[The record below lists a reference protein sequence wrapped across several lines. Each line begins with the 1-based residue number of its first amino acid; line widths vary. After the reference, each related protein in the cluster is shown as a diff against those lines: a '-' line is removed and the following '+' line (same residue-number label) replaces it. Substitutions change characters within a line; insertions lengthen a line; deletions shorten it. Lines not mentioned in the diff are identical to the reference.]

1 MASTT
6 VVRGTSTVSVN
17 PTSELTMSK
26 VNELLDN
33 TDEQT
38 RAYVQTAK
46 SMIASN
52 HGLVLDRDP
61 AEVMRENNK
70 SLHEAAKIIKKK
82 KGMVRQRIAGQ
93 PQTPVQQSV
102 HPAVAPDVQNAPLTD
117 ENMAA
122 HGYDRYMES
131 MMAGSVQRPDI
142 SLSQQPEYIPPED
155 SYVEVQSEPKQT
167 EVPEPMP
174 QQQVQVQQQPRI
186 ELSGFTPR
194 PYVQN
199 QQPQQTVQQVQPV
212 VPPTAPVRNT
222 VPSKPVSQQLAT
234 DPFGVGPTQY
244 NFAGSQP
251 RTVVPQQVH
260 DYEAFSEIRGLPST
274 GVLYGNPI
282 SGQAFKLMDLLMLN
296 DIDSENITKVFN
308 ELYARRLRGVE
319 PENILSCDDPYI
331 LHWLRASSFPDQQL
345 PGVIWFECPECGTR
359 NEAPKNSNG
368 FSVSFYNLDFTIVGD
383 VNAILAKHANGYY
396 AFRLPDGR
404 ECDVYL
410 RRRYHDRMVDEAVN
424 AYQRDIGKPMPSY
437 LREIIKSAVVLEIE
451 DCETLNDKINYLSNM
466 NVAAATKMFEE
477 INSASLTTIITAKL
491 TCPKCGKE
499 VRVSYPFRLDQYISS
514 L

>member
-1 MASTT
+1 
-6 VVRGTSTVSVN
+6 
-17 PTSELTMSK
+17 MSK

-38 RAYVQTAK
+38 RAYMQTAK
-46 SMIASN
+46 AMIANN
-52 HGLVLDRDP
+52 HGLMLDRNP
-61 AEVMRENNK
+61 ADVMRENNQA
-70 SLHEAAKIIKKK
+70 LHDAAKIIKKK
-82 KGMVRQRIAGQ
+82 KGMVRQRVAGQ
-93 PQTPVQQSV
+93 TQMPVQQ
-102 HPAVAPDVQNAPLTD
+102 AVQPVTPDVQNAPVTD
-117 ENMAA
+117 ENMATQ
-122 HGYDRYMES
+122 GYDRYMES
-131 MMAGSVQRPDI
+131 MMAGSVEQPAAPVPP
-142 SLSQQPEYIPPED
+142 QPEYYQSEANYVETPPEP
-155 SYVEVQSEPKQT
+155 EHTPVQEQVSQ
-167 EVPEPMP
+167 P
-174 QQQVQVQQQPRI
+174 QMQQPTRV

-194 PYVQN
+194 PYYVQPP
-199 QQPQQTVQQVQPV
+199 QQPMAPQEPPVAPHAAPVQYNAP
-212 VPPTAPVRNT
+212 VPPVQKPQQQKMTA
-222 VPSKPVSQQLAT
+222 
-234 DPFGVGPTQY
+234 DPFGIGAMPY
-244 NFAGSQP
+244 KFADSQP

-345 PGVIWFECPECGTR
+345 PGVIWFECPECGQR

-368 FSVSFYNLDFTIVGD
+368 FSVSFYNLDFSIVGN
-383 VNAILAKHANGYY
+383 VNEILAKHANGYY
-396 AFRLPDGR
+396 AFKLPDGR

-424 AYQRDIGKPMPSY
+424 AYQRDIGKQMPSY

-451 DCETLNDKINYLSNM
+451 ECETLNEKINYLSNM
-466 NVAAATKMFEE
+466 NVAAATKMFDE
-477 INSASLTTIITAKL
+477 INNASLTTIITAKL

>member
-1 MASTT
+1 
-6 VVRGTSTVSVN
+6 
-17 PTSELTMSK
+17 MSK

-38 RAYVQTAK
+38 RAYMQTAK
-46 SMIASN
+46 AMIASN

-61 AEVMRENNK
+61 SEVMRENNK
-70 SLHEAAKIIKKK
+70 GLHEAAKIIKKK
-82 KGMVRQRIAGQ
+82 KGMVRQRVAGQ
-93 PQTPVQQSV
+93 PQPLVQQAV
-102 HPAVAPDVQNAPLTD
+102 PPAVETEVQSAPMTD
-117 ENMAA
+117 ANMAA
-122 HGYDRYMES
+122 QGYDRYMES
-131 MMAGSVQRPDI
+131 MMAGSVQPPSFSI
-142 SLSQQPEYIPPED
+142 PQQTEYIPPEA
-155 SYVEVQSEPKQT
+155 SYVEVQSEPEPKPT
-167 EVPEPMP
+167 PEPV
-174 QQQVQVQQQPRI
+174 QQPQVQVQTQPRV

-199 QQPQQTVQQVQPV
+199 QPPKQTVQQVQPV
-212 VPPTAPVRNT
+212 VPPTAPVQYT
-222 VPSKPVSQQLAT
+222 VPQTPVQQPQPQQRTA
-234 DPFGVGPTQY
+234 DSFGVGPTQY
-244 NFAGSQP
+244 NFVGSQL

-359 NEAPKNSNG
+359 NEAPKNSSG

-451 DCETLNDKINYLSNM
+451 ECETLNDKINYLSNM

-477 INSASLTTIITAKL
+477 INSASLTTIITARL